1 MLSTWP
7 HIPRWY
13 AYGFPA
19 VYILTAAAAVRIAR
33 WLIRTDRPLPL
44 ARWLVQTDRPAPVVP
59 SLMRTER
66 PVNLAFVGL
75 AVLVVLP
82 AVVLANLD
90 LVGSTRPMELVLFQ
104 PTHWSYLWSP

>member
-1 MLSTWP
+1 M
-7 HIPRWY
+7 
-13 AYGFPA
+13 
-19 VYILTAAAAVRIAR
+19 
-33 WLIRTDRPLPL
+33 
-44 ARWLVQTDRPAPVVP
+44 
-59 SLMRTER
+59 
-66 PVNLAFVGL
+66 NLAFVGL